1 MFLSAKLRLSVKIND
16 EYRDYRQLPPA
27 LLQQQGPVGPARP
40 KQDRKMIEAG
50 RAFKSLTFL
59 DED

>member
-1 MFLSAKLRLSVKIND
+1 MRLSVKIND
-16 EYRDYRQLPPA
+16 EYRDYKQLPPA

-50 RAFKSLTFL
+50 RTFKGLTFL